1 MVHVIS
7 ALPHAPPQ
15 DLPPG
20 LVLDG
25 RYALE
30 APIGRGAMGVVYS
43 AQHLALGHLV
53 AVKILDQ
60 RLLAGR
66 APAETGPRGLL
77 DVAPSAGWAADST
90 TPAARFRREALVC
103 ARLGDLS
110 RHIVRVVDFGL
121 YDEGRPYLVM
131 ELLRGEALSA
141 RITRAGPMSLRE
153 GAGVVVQLARAL
165 AAAHREGIVHRD
177 LKPANVFLATSAEDD
192 PYLVKLVDFGV
203 AKVLEDLNDGSTKSG
218 TALGT
223 PAYMAPEQ
231 LQGARQITPAC
242 DLWAL
247 GVLFF
252 RIVTGDA
259 PFGGGAFA
267 EVGGRILWGKHEA
280 LTAHCSAATPALDSW
295 LDRALAKV
303 PEARFADAET
313 MSQALLDA
321 LEGKAPRDDATDSVV
336 VSLPLGAAPA
346 FAMERQEA
354 TTVVPGKP
362 RRFTRAVALLALVAL
377 TVLVV
382 VGAGVAF
389 ALGSASPKTATL
401 GIAPASPESPEG
413 AGQRNTPES
422 SEPTD
427 PSPAQTV
434 PTGAPSAKTTGS
446 AQPSSTPARVPT
458 SSPPVAPAVAGPRP
472 KSASAPLPAKK
483 DSATANTET
492 DTTWSKL
499 DTM

>member
-1 MVHVIS
+1 MVHDSS

-25 RYALE
+25 RYAIE

-43 AQHLALGHLV
+43 ARHLALGHLV

-60 RLLAGR
+60 RLLAAR
-66 APAETGPRGLL
+66 TPAETGARELVK
-77 DVAPSAGWAADST
+77 DWAADST
-90 TPAARFRREALVC
+90 TPAARFKTEALVC

-110 RHIVRVVDFGL
+110 RHIVRVLDFGL

-153 GAGVVVQLARAL
+153 GAGVVAQLARAL

-203 AKVLEDLNDGSTKSG
+203 AKVLEDLNEGSTKSG
-218 TALGT
+218 TAVGT

-231 LQGARQITPAC
+231 LQGARNITPAC

-252 RIVTGDA
+252 KIVTGDA
-259 PFGGGAFA
+259 PFGGGAFS
-267 EVGGRILWGKHEA
+267 EVGGRILWGKHQT
-280 LTAHCSAATPALDSW
+280 LTARCPEATPALDSW

-303 PEARFADAET
+303 PEARFADAEA
-313 MSQALLDA
+313 MSHALLAA
-321 LEGKAPRDDATDSVV
+321 LEGEAPPDDATDSVV
-336 VSLPLGAAPA
+336 VSRAFGAPA
-346 FAMERQEA
+346 AFGVDRQEA
-354 TTVVPGKP
+354 ITKAPGRP
-362 RRFTRAVALLALVAL
+362 WTFTGAGALVAL
-377 TVLVV
+377 SALVV
-382 VGAGVAF
+382 LGAGVAF
-389 ALGSASPKTATL
+389 ALSRASPKTAAP
-401 GIAPASPESPEG
+401 GIASAPPQSSEG
-413 AGQRNTPES
+413 AGQHERFEA
-422 SEPTD
+422 SETSD
-427 PSPAQTV
+427 PSPV
-434 PTGAPSAKTTGS
+434 EISPTGAPSAKT
-446 AQPSSTPARVPT
+446 QV
-458 SSPPVAPAVAGPRP
+458 SSPPVAPAMVGSTS
-472 KSASAPLPAKK
+472 KSARAPIPAEKSSK
-483 DSATANTET
+483 TSSPKT

>member
-1 MVHVIS
+1 MVHVSS
-7 ALPHAPPQ
+7 ALPHAPPL

-30 APIGRGAMGVVYS
+30 APIGRGAMGVVYA
-43 AQHLALGHLV
+43 AQHLALGNLV

-60 RLLAGR
+60 RLLA
-66 APAETGPRGLL
+66 ALASDETRELAK
-77 DVAPSAGWAADST
+77 DWAADST

-110 RHIVRVVDFGL
+110 RHIVRVLDFGL

-131 ELLRGEALSA
+131 ELLRGEALST

-153 GAGVVVQLARAL
+153 GAGVIVQLARAL

-203 AKVLEDLNDGSTKSG
+203 AKVLEDLNEGSTKSG
-218 TALGT
+218 TAVGT

-231 LQGARQITPAC
+231 LQGGRNITPAC

-252 RIVTGDA
+252 KIVTGDA
-259 PFGGGAFA
+259 PFGGGAFS
-267 EVGGRILWGKHEA
+267 EVGGRILWGKHQT
-280 LTAHCSAATPALDSW
+280 LTSRCARATLALDRW

-303 PEARFADAET
+303 PEARFADAEA
-313 MSQALLDA
+313 MSRALLDA
-321 LEGKAPRDDATDSVV
+321 LEGEAPRDEATDSVV
-336 VSLPLGAAPA
+336 VSRALGSPAA
-346 FAMERQEA
+346 FAMDRREA
-354 TTVVPGKP
+354 ITQKPGRP
-362 RRFTRAVALLALVAL
+362 RRSTRAVALAALAA
-377 TVLVV
+377 LVV
-382 VGAGVAF
+382 VSVGVVF
-389 ALGSASPKTATL
+389 ALNRASPGPTAP
-401 GIAPASPESPEG
+401 GIAPAPTG
-413 AGQRNTPES
+413 APALADRQDALEA
-422 SEPTD
+422 SEATE
-427 PSPAQTV
+427 PSPAETA
-434 PTGAPSAKTTGS
+434 PTGAPSATAAS
-446 AQPSSTPARVPT
+446 
-458 SSPPVAPAVAGPRP
+458 SSPPVASTVPAPTPR
-472 KSASAPLPAKK
+472 SARAPLPAKK
-483 DSATANTET
+483 SSTNTSTKT